1 MPFSIRLD
9 IIRRSIDD
17 LFLVGSHPSFLP
29 YIFVRGLYVCLLS
42 SSPGRFYMHVSL
54 FYLGAVRQLST
65 RSKPEQLQARIQ
77 WSQPFHSFRTDS
89 IRRIERPGFVPGNS
103 GRGNS
108 KPERFCF
115 LFRSKQTVHGETTEF
130 QTDSFFPPGTR
141 PGISQ
146 TN

>member
-1 MPFSIRLD
+1 MMPFSIRLD

-89 IRRIERPGFVPGNS
+89 IRRIEDRDLYRAIVEEETPNRIAFVFYS
-103 GRGNS
+103 GRNKRFMERRPNF
-108 KPERFCF
+108 KP
-115 LFRSKQTVHGETTEF
+115 TH
-130 QTDSFFPPGTR
+130 FFHPEPDLE
-141 PGISQ
+141 
-146 TN
+146 